1 MQQTSRSRVPWA
13 YAVGVYRR
21 RGGVRP
27 YLRLHRA
34 SRHSPCSFVFVYLAG
49 PRKIAP
55 AWRGLYLILFKD
67 NATRMGWLYPH
78 EHERRRRETVKL
90 LRTDN
95 GTEVRERTLSEVL
108 SKREKPTRAHRGRW
122 AEAQQHIR
130 FPSAPR
136 LFPGKL
142 PNLHRLW
149 VQAAMYMND
158 PSTSIVWLREG
169 LWSI

>member
-1 MQQTSRSRVPWA
+1 
-13 YAVGVYRR
+13 
-21 RGGVRP
+21 
-27 YLRLHRA
+27 
-34 SRHSPCSFVFVYLAG
+34 
-49 PRKIAP
+49 
-55 AWRGLYLILFKD
+55 
-67 NATRMGWLYPH
+67 MGWLYPH

-149 VQAAMYMND
+149 VQAAMYVHERPKYKHCM
-158 PSTSIVWLREG
+158 PARGALEYLKLKSIYGITFKCVSGFELVVYAGAAYAPLDTRR
-169 LWSI
+169 